1 MIGGSGANVRIGK
14 INLLA
19 PGLAQRYTALVG
31 DHTDDVDP
39 YGFGCLN
46 ADKNALADGR
56 LTWKGVIGQDFIN
69 NDIGATWL
77 VVLVVVCAALDQR
90 CAHGFE
96 VAGKHD

>member
-1 MIGGSGANVRIGK
+1 MIDGSGANVRIGK

-19 PGLAQRYTALVG
+19 PRLAQRYTALVG
-31 DHTDDVDP
+31 DHADDVDP
-39 YGFGCLN
+39 YGFGRLN

-56 LTWKGVIGQDFIN
+56 LTWIRTIGQNFIN

-77 VVLVVVCAALDQR
+77 VVLVVIGTALDQR